1 MAHMI
6 ECNIK
11 IRGDLGSV
19 WLVIEIFD
27 FQFGQVVGI
36 GGVRCELDLL
46 EFGSDDLK

>member
-6 ECNIK
+6 ECNRK

-27 FQFGQVVGI
+27 FQCGQVVGI
-36 GGVRCELDLL
+36 GGFDVSSICWSLVPTI
-46 EFGSDDLK
+46 